1 MSQQHSSSP
10 ASEALTLYE
19 QALRLLLEGGEISAS
34 LIQRRLSVGYVQAR
48 EVLDRMV
55 AEGVITVYNYIGK
68 PIIDVQAYMKEVENE
83 V

>member
-1 MSQQHSSSP
+1 MSQQHSTLPQSK
-10 ASEALTLYE
+10 ASAHYK
-19 QALRLLLEGGEISAS
+19 QALLLLIEEGEISAS

-68 PIIDVQAYMKEVENE
+68 PIIAVQAYMKEVENE

>member
-1 MSQQHSSSP
+1 MSQQHSSIP

-55 AEGVITVYNYIGK
+55 AEGVIVVRGYKGK
-68 PIIDVQAYMKEVENE
+68 PIIDVRAYMKEVENE